1 MFFVPVIYAASNWL
15 DFANYTLPAWA
26 GWLGV
31 LVLAGALF
39 VFWRAHADLG
49 LNWSPSLEIREKHE
63 LITRGI
69 YGVIRHPMYASQWL
83 WVIAQPL
90 LLRNWIAGFLNLLVF
105 IPFYFLRV
113 RAEEQLCGKAW
124 DQHHDTDIMRRPS
137 QSSEQNFSE
146 MYTQS
151 ILASLNFV
159 SGRIR
164 FFPGS
169 AINIIENHSKTTNQ
183 TGAADQTAADHP
195 SSVGRQVYRWE
206 SDDPILY

>member
-1 MFFVPVIYAASNWL
+1 MDIFTAIYFVAILVEIIIRIPLNKKRKQETMSEQRVTWQERTLLGLLSVAMFFLPIAYAATDWL
-15 DFANYTLPAWA
+15 DFADYTLPAWA

-31 LVLAGALF
+31 LIIAGALF

-90 LLRNWIAGFLNLLVF
+90 LLQNWIAGFANLLVF

-113 RAEEQLCGKAW
+113 QAEERLMI
-124 DQHHDTDIMRRPS
+124 D
-137 QSSEQNFSE
+137 
-146 MYTQS
+146 
-151 ILASLNFV
+151 
-159 SGRIR
+159 R
-164 FFPGS
+164 FG
-169 AINIIENHSKTTNQ
+169 NQ
-183 TGAADQTAADHP
+183 YQAYMQR
-195 SSVGRQVYRWE
+195 VGGVL
-206 SDDPILY
+206 PKL

>member
-1 MFFVPVIYAASNWL
+1 MDIFTVIYFAAILLEIVIRAPLNKRRQSEKMSEQRVNRQERTMLGLLFLGMFLVPILYAATNWL

-31 LVLAGALF
+31 LLLAAALF

-69 YGVIRHPMYASQWL
+69 YAVIRHPMYASQWL

-90 LLRNWIAGFLNLLVF
+90 LLQNWIAGFLNLLVF

-113 RAEEQLCGKAW
+113 KGEEQMMLEQFG
-124 DQHHDTDIMRRPS
+124 DQYRSYM
-137 QSSEQNFSE
+137 QKVG
-146 MYTQS
+146 
-151 ILASLNFV
+151 AV
-159 SGRIR
+159 
-164 FFPGS
+164 FP
-169 AINIIENHSKTTNQ
+169 KF
-183 TGAADQTAADHP
+183 
-195 SSVGRQVYRWE
+195 
-206 SDDPILY
+206 